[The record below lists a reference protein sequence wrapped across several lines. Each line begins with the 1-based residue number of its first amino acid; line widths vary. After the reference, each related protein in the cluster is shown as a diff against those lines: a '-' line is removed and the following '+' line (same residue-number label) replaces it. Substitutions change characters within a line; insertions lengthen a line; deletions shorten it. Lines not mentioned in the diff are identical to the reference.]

1 MRRIREEVKSSFYGK
16 KRQKRSHRRRKYTT
30 SVFKHAAIL
39 FQISPFCNKTC
50 SQMILITSDA
60 KVITFATKHVN
71 DELSLVLERKMRKV
85 LLSLRVLLHSNH
97 SYAEYKVT
105 TLYSWMLLHP
115 NGKLDKNRDF
125 RLKGWNILT
134 PKYLKVIFWL
144 LFQSFSQASTPHR
157 TTAPTPAPETHLCRA
172 AVTTVA
178 VATATSAADRAQNA
192 NVHEAKSA
200 TWHRRRRQ
208 HHRWRNKYLLPRTP
222 ATRPRQRSRL
232 KAPIRAK
239 L

>member
-1 MRRIREEVKSSFYGK
+1 MDKKPLEILIVSRGPTLSFARHWRCASLGCHSFSLCRGDRKSQFEMLREKKRYSGQNRDSDRDLKKKLQRRMRRIREEVKSSFYGK

-105 TLYSWMLLHP
+105 TLYSRMLLHP

-125 RLKGWNILT
+125 RLKG
-134 PKYLKVIFWL
+134 
-144 LFQSFSQASTPHR
+144 
-157 TTAPTPAPETHLCRA
+157 
-172 AVTTVA
+172 
-178 VATATSAADRAQNA
+178 
-192 NVHEAKSA
+192 
-200 TWHRRRRQ
+200 
-208 HHRWRNKYLLPRTP
+208 
-222 ATRPRQRSRL
+222 
-232 KAPIRAK
+232 
-239 L
+239 